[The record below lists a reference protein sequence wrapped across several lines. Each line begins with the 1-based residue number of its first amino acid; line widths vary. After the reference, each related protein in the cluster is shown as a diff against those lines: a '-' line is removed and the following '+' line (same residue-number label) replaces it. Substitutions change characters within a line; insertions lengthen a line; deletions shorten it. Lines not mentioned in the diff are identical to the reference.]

1 MNVSQYGLTLAELRR
16 QRDEIVRV
24 ASRRGARNLHV
35 FGSVGRGEAGPGSD
49 LDLLVDLDADR
60 NVLDLSELILDLQEL
75 LGVQVDIVEAQRRSE
90 SVQRLERNAVDLT

>member
-1 MNVSQYGLTLAELRR
+1 VSQYGLTFAELRR

-35 FGSVGRGEAGPGSD
+35 FGSVARGEAGPGSD